1 MALLVSACG
10 FTEPKKFIV
19 IKESRDIDGSFLI
32 SALIGQRLRQQSAGL
47 VLVCCHQTLK
57 YYDTCGKKLGYNL
70 TMSASKKSLLVIE
83 PLKEMV
89 TLSCGVMM
97 ERLLDTIGEKLK
109 AFEEDRKKNVTIII
123 DDFSFFTNLGVTE
136 KDLIKAGLKLHDWA
150 QRKDGLSVVLKI
162 GLSDL
167 HQHLSCNLE
176 DYADVDLTIERLKSG
191 DFWDVDGKLFIK
203 KINQQAEMSYVESER
218 SLLYFIADHNVKLSA
233 PGEFGF
239 KM

>member
-10 FTEPKKFIV
+10 FTEPRKFIV

-70 TMSASKKSLLVIE
+70 TMSASKKNLLVIE

-89 TLSCGVMM
+89 TLSCDVIM
-97 ERLLDTIGEKLK
+97 ERLINTIDEKLI
-109 AFEEDRKKNVTIII
+109 ALEDDGKKNITIII

-136 KDLIKAGLKLHDWA
+136 KDLIKAGLKLHDMT
-150 QRKDGLSVVLKI
+150 QRRDGLSVALKI

-167 HQHLSCNLE
+167 HQHLSSNLE
-176 DYADVDLTIERLKSG
+176 DYADVELTIERLKSG

-203 KINQQAEMSYVESER
+203 KMNHQAEMSCVESER